1 MARRTQAGTSR
12 GRALTFAG
20 AFTAGPGAWAPL
32 VQSGSFLKRSDL
44 VLQLVSRKGTK
55 TVHGETAAKPSFNL
69 ASLITGELAPGLT
82 LSLLPGNPP

>member
-55 TVHGETAAKPSFNL
+55 TGMEKLQPS
-69 ASLITGELAPGLT
+69 PPLT
-82 LSLLPGNPP
+82 LPL